1 MGEGLGLQLMSI
13 LFWAGVVTKTG
24 GSIPR
29 PQFTGPNMAYVK
41 STQVFECK
49 LPEWTLP
56 LTYELIK
63 SPGEVLETVI
73 DPLGGQPV
81 TFYLRVNERS
91 NGRYM
96 CRVRLRGQT
105 STSNAVNFQ
114 VVIPVQGVHLV
125 PDPDPP
131 VIYEM
136 SGFNLHCRVRKGTH
150 LTYVWYHNQQELNLP
165 SAFHQISENTLTV
178 DSAGKRHAG
187 YYTCMAIN
195 KMGNHSRYSS
205 SMEVNVVVKEYLSA
219 PRISFTLYYH
229 GSGYHAN
236 ISCRL
241 VRGSPPVTFRLLLD
255 GEAVAV
261 QRTGSLEAW
270 FSVPVSVGLDMGT
283 AQCKAETDIQQ
294 LLSDPVDLEVVPVEG
309 SAQVLV
315 EFLQTADSVVAAALL
330 QCVITRGTFPLFSWS
345 LNQAILPEQGDSHAL
360 TPNGRILVITAFSAE
375 NSGYYSC
382 RARDS
387 FNSNSSWLQSEEVL
401 VKMTDIRMTSIE
413 VLAVVFCC
421 FLLLVIVAGAC
432 CVFWI
437 ISQERFQ
444 DRSTGHE
451 MDCLEQINNETL
463 ETRSA
468 PQVEEMVEVFME
480 VEV

>member
-1 MGEGLGLQLMSI
+1 
-13 LFWAGVVTKTG
+13 
-24 GSIPR
+24 
-29 PQFTGPNMAYVK
+29 
-41 STQVFECK
+41 ECK
-49 LPEWTLP
+49 LPEWTVP

-114 VVIPVQGVHLV
+114 VVPVQGVHLV

-205 SMEVNVVVKEYLSA
+205 SMEVNVVVK
-219 PRISFTLYYH
+219 
-229 GSGYHAN
+229 AN

-294 LLSDPVDLEVVPVEG
+294 LLSDPVDLEVPVEG

-345 LNQAILPEQGDSHAL
+345 FNQAILPEQGDSHAL

-375 NSGYYSC
+375 NSGYYGC

-401 VKMTDIRMTSIE
+401 VKMT

-421 FLLLVIVAGAC
+421 FLLLVIMAGAC
-432 CVFWI
+432 
-437 ISQERFQ
+437 
-444 DRSTGHE
+444 
-451 MDCLEQINNETL
+451 
-463 ETRSA
+463 
-468 PQVEEMVEVFME
+468 
-480 VEV
+480 